1 MTITLKPDQERASQD
16 AIRSGLVRSVDE
28 FIEAAIEA
36 LPHPEGGGFDPEQA
50 RRAGERIREIRRGA
64 KLDRQG
70 MSIRELAHIGHK
82 Y

>member
-1 MTITLKPDQERASQD
+1 MTIALKPDQERVIQD

-36 LPHPEGGGFDPEQA
+36 LPHPEGGFNPEQA
-50 RRAGERIREIRRGA
+50 RCAGDRIREIRRGV

-70 MSIRELAHIGHK
+70 MSIREMAHIGRK